1 MNAAKDCTLQEKL
14 LRCAMA
20 LILAAGALLA
30 SVAASPA
37 YAAPGTVDV
46 SIGGKIPYGGF
57 ATTWMSADG
66 NIAYCAEPSSPTPAP
81 GSYSTSPVPSG
92 DVTAAIWYSFGSP
105 GFDASMFPGSWY
117 DGGGWDDAKYAAAS
131 HVLIAYAYSG
141 SESAATHGT
150 SSEFA
155 SWAKSELIG
164 GTFAKMKAGAGK
176 YYADGEV
183 CATIKTAPEDG
194 SHVAATGA
202 DALPAGN
209 YRIVESGAPEGYDAS
224 DASVAF
230 TVKTDEVRD
239 LTGDPVTDEV
249 FRGGVQVTKSDKEL
263 RASEALAGSGHKEAP
278 GEHPGLDGIEFT
290 VTNRSAHKVLVD
302 GEWREPGEAV
312 ATLTTA
318 WNDEAGAYTAQIAA
332 GALPYGTYDVRET
345 ATNGSYLLTDGE
357 PRTFEVRT
365 GGEIVSASADGAA
378 LEFRDQ
384 VVRNDL
390 ELSKKSESD
399 NAGLMVPFAI
409 ENAATGETH
418 VLVTDRNGDASTSS
432 SWNRHSRD
440 TNANDAL
447 LGHEGPIAAADM
459 DPKAGIWFS
468 LGEDGSS
475 APVDDSLAALP
486 YGAYTMTEL
495 RCDANEGLELIT
507 RSFWVDRDS
516 TVAKAVWM
524 GLDDQEGPRISTTA
538 KDGADGDKDVSA
550 DAVAK
555 VVDAVAYEGLK
566 AGEEYELSAT
576 LVDKATGEPVADA
589 SGVPVEAKAEFA
601 PALSTGSQD
610 VEIAFDASLLGGR
623 DLVAFE
629 SLRKDEAE
637 VASHADLSDEGQ
649 TVHVAVEVGTQAA
662 DAADGDQVIEAGK
675 AKVIDTVAYKGLVP
689 GETYIAVGTLMDK
702 GTGEPFLDKDGNE
715 VTARTPFEPEAPS
728 GTVEVT
734 FEFDTEGL
742 AEGDELVVFEMVLDS
757 AGNVVAAHEDIDS
770 AEQSVVVDNPGTP
783 EVPEEPYA
791 KTGADAP
798 DGTGYAVAAG
808 IALAAAAGAGGALAY
823 RKRKTAGASKDAA
836 DEEPE
841 E

>member
-37 YAAPGTVDV
+37 YAAPSTVDV

-150 SSEFA
+150 SAEFA

-164 GTFAKMKAGAGK
+164 GTFAKMKAGAGKVSAGFEAFCVRTGGGSQTLVSFSWSTGGVKVAKTDSEAGAEPQGDASLDGASFSVVNETGRYVLVGGK

-202 DALPAGN
+202 DTLPAGN

-224 DASVAF
+224 DASVTF
-230 TVKTDEVRD
+230 TVKADEMRD

-263 RASEALAGSGHKEAP
+263 QASEALAGSGHKEAP

-318 WNDEAGAYTAQIAA
+318 WNDEAGAYTAQTAA
-332 GALPYGTYDVRET
+332 DALPYGTYDVRET

-418 VLVTDRNGDASTSS
+418 VLVTDRNGDASTAS

-447 LGHEGPIAAADM
+447 LGHEGPIEPAEM

-495 RCDANEGLELIT
+495 RWRCQRGPRAHHEELLGRSRLDGREGRVDGPRRPGGPAHLHHGKGRGGRRQGRLGRRRGQGRRHRRLRGPEGRRGVRALGHPRRQGDRRARGRRLGRARGGQGRVRPRALDRQPGRRDRLRREPARRAATWSRSRAYARTRPRWRRTRTSPTRARQSTSPSRWARRRPTPPTAT
-507 RSFWVDRDS
+507 RSSRPARPRSS
-516 TVAKAVWM
+516 TRWPTRASSPARPTSPWARSWTRAP
-524 GLDDQEGPRISTTA
+524 ESRSSTRTA
-538 KDGADGDKDVSA
+538 
-550 DAVAK
+550 
-555 VVDAVAYEGLK
+555 
-566 AGEEYELSAT
+566 T
-576 LVDKATGEPVADA
+576 
-589 SGVPVEAKAEFA
+589 
-601 PALSTGSQD
+601 
-610 VEIAFDASLLGGR
+610 R
-623 DLVAFE
+623 
-629 SLRKDEAE
+629 
-637 VASHADLSDEGQ
+637 
-649 TVHVAVEVGTQAA
+649 
-662 DAADGDQVIEAGK
+662 
-675 AKVIDTVAYKGLVP
+675 
-689 GETYIAVGTLMDK
+689 
-702 GTGEPFLDKDGNE
+702 
-715 VTARTPFEPEAPS
+715 
-728 GTVEVT
+728 
-734 FEFDTEGL
+734 
-742 AEGDELVVFEMVLDS
+742 
-757 AGNVVAAHEDIDS
+757 
-770 AEQSVVVDNPGTP
+770 
-783 EVPEEPYA
+783 
-791 KTGADAP
+791 
-798 DGTGYAVAAG
+798 
-808 IALAAAAGAGGALAY
+808 
-823 RKRKTAGASKDAA
+823 
-836 DEEPE
+836 
-841 E
+841 